1 MYGWLWHKLPGPLAV
16 RLVQA
21 LVLVAAACFALFL
34 WVFPWVESQLP
45 YSDVTV
51 PGPEKTSS
59 PTELPEG

>member
-16 RLVQA
+16 RALQA
-21 LVLVAAACFALFL
+21 LVLLAAAGVALFL

-51 PGPEKTSS
+51 PGPQTTAS
-59 PTELPEG
+59 PGELPEG